1 MRFLCY
7 SYYFISVFLCSVMLL
22 CEESFSKRTLRRC
35 PKEDLAARA
44 RAPTQASF
52 LLFYVLLVIKNN
64 RVLLYVYLRRYVS
77 LFLFL
82 SLSLSL
88 ARARAVRSL
97 SNNLISSLS
106 PSRSALCYVDSLSLV
121 KACAALSLIVYF
133 PSAFMVKISSVTSSI
148 SAA

>member
-1 MRFLCY
+1 
-7 SYYFISVFLCSVMLL
+7 V
-22 CEESFSKRTLRRC
+22 KRAFRKELTLRRC
-35 PKEDLAARA
+35 AKEDLAARA

-77 LFLFL
+77 LFLLL
-82 SLSLSL
+82 SLSFSL

-106 PSRSALCYVDSLSLV
+106 PSRSALCYVDSLSL
-121 KACAALSLIVYF
+121 S
-133 PSAFMVKISSVTSSI
+133 
-148 SAA
+148 

>member
-22 CEESFSKRTLRRC
+22 CEESFSKGTLRC
-35 PKEDLAARA
+35 CAKEDLAARA

-77 LFLFL
+77 LFLLL
-82 SLSLSL
+82 SLSFSL

-97 SNNLISSLS
+97 SNNLIAFSVTFCVV
-106 PSRSALCYVDSLSLV
+106 LCRFSLSLV